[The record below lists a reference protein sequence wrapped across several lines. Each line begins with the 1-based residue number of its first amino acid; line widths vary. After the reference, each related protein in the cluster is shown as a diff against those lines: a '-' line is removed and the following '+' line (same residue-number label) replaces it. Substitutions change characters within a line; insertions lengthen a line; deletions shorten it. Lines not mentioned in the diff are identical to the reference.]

1 MSNDK
6 ILSTGKVDVIN
17 NVNNNTKVLYIVIT
31 EDPSAKLKV
40 RSFVAAQK
48 IVVTPTFLE
57 VFGYEV
63 NNEVTVQIKSTDRFE
78 DAIELAK
85 KGNNIENVKFPWHRI
100 VRINEYKML
109 VK

>member
-1 MSNDK
+1 MSNGN
-6 ILSTGKVDVIN
+6 ILATGKVDVIN
-17 NVNNNTKVLYIVIT
+17 NVNNNTKVLYIVIA
-31 EDPSAKLKV
+31 EDPSAKGKV

-57 VFGYEV
+57 VYGFEV
-63 NNEVTVQIKSTDRFE
+63 NNEILAQIKSTETFE

-85 KGNNIENVKFPWHRI
+85 KGNSIENVKFPWHRI